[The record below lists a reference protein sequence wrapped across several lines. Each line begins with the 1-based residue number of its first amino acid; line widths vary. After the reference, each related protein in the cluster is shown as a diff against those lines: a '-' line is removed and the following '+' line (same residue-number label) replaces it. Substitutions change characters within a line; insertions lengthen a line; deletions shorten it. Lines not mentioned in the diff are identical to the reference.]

1 MAAPD
6 TSQLTRR
13 ERRKLEVHNRIL
25 EAAGGLF
32 DEQGPV
38 GTTVADICERAD
50 VAQKTFFNHFATR
63 QHLMRE
69 IAGASIDQLLLDLE
83 AITKQPGGTADRIE
97 RFFTQVVDNT
107 EAAGPVHRELLTEVI
122 HAAHESG
129 QEEQAARR
137 LHQAFEA
144 LVREGIAAGDLS
156 ERYEVETLAEMVQGA
171 FYVLMFN
178 FAHLADYPL
187 RRLAAAA
194 ARFLGE
200 AMTGGDRDA

>member
-6 TSQLTRR
+6 PSQLGRR
-13 ERRKLEVHNRIL
+13 ERRKLEVHTRIL
-25 EAAGGLF
+25 EAASQLF
-32 DEQGPV
+32 DAQGPV

-50 VAQKTFFNHFATR
+50 IAQKTFFNHFATR
-63 QHLMRE
+63 QALMRE
-69 IAGASIDQLLLDLE
+69 IAEASIDQLLVDLE
-83 AITKQPGGTADRIE
+83 AVTKQPCSAAERIE
-97 RFFTQVVDNT
+97 RFFTQLVDTT
-107 EAAGPVHRELLTEVI
+107 ETAGPVHRELLTEVI

-144 LVREGIAAGDLS
+144 LVHEGVAAGELS
-156 ERYEVETLAEMVQGA
+156 TRHGVDTLAEMVQGA

-178 FAHLADYPL
+178 FAHLANYPL
-187 RRLAAAA
+187 RRQAAAA

-200 AMTGGDRDA
+200 AMSGGERVT